1 MAATGNGSSIT
12 LAGGAVGTVTALSG
26 IGGSRE
32 TIDTSNLATTGGR
45 TFVPSDLVD
54 YGEISVEGHWDGT
67 APQITGSTAAYSITI
82 GTTTTKV
89 WSGSGFVSS
98 WESGTPMDDLI
109 SFSLTI
115 KCTGT
120 WTLATT

>member
-26 IGGSRE
+26 IGGTRE
-32 TIDTSNLATTGGR
+32 SIDTSHLATTGGR

-54 YGEISVEGHWDGT
+54 FGEISVEGHWDGT
-67 APQITGSTAAYSITI
+67 QPQITGSSTGTYSITI
-82 GTTTTKV
+82 GTTTSKT
-89 WSGSGFVSS
+89 WAGSGFISS

-120 WTLATT
+120 WTLS

>member
-54 YGEISVEGHWDGT
+54 YGEISVEGHWSGA
-67 APQITGSTAAYSITI
+67 APAITGSSTGAYSITV
-82 GTTTTKV
+82 GTTTAKT
-89 WSGSGFVSS
+89 WAGSGFVSS
-98 WESGTPMDDLI
+98 WQTDTPMDDLI

-120 WTLATT
+120 WTLS

>member
-26 IGGSRE
+26 IGGTRE
-32 TIDTSNLATTGGR
+32 SIDTSHLATTGGR

-54 YGEISVEGHWDGT
+54 FGEISVEGHWDGT
-67 APQITGSTAAYSITI
+67 QPQITGSSTGAYSITI
-82 GTTTTKV
+82 GTTTSKT
-89 WSGSGFVSS
+89 WAGSGFISS

-120 WTLATT
+120 WTLS